1 MRGHSQHPKGL
12 FRQYLCQKRTW
23 MRFVA
28 VFAIGYYAWVGYQ
41 ETVGAEYPTDLL
53 PEVARDLLVAF
64 LIALNFFFSWFI
76 DPLLESAMWVPPWA
90 WAGLVLA
97 MVGFACAT
105 GREAWLVLFLNLK
118 SIWIMIQARRKK
130 FPPDDRHTYYG
141 RHLNL

>member
-28 VFAIGYYAWVGYQ
+28 VFAIGYY
-41 ETVGAEYPTDLL
+41 
-53 PEVARDLLVAF
+53 
-64 LIALNFFFSWFI
+64 
-76 DPLLESAMWVPPWA
+76 A